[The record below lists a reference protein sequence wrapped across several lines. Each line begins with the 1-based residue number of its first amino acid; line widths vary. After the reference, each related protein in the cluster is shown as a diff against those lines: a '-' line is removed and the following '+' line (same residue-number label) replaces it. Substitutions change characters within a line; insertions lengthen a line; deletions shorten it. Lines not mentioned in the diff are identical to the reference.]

1 MIVIAMIVFSR
12 CQKNARGHPFPTHS
26 DLNDVPHIFST
37 QVEPVHGTYAQNG
50 SRVTQFANA
59 CNIFVLYN
67 AFVTPSR
74 SLRGVV

>member
-1 MIVIAMIVFSR
+1 MVTASIVNDSDWDDCVFWVS
-12 CQKNARGHPFPTHS
+12 KNARVHPFPTHS

-59 CNIFVLYN
+59 CNIFCLCHSIK
-67 AFVTPSR
+67 VT
-74 SLRGVV
+74 